1 MSDTGGGAGGHDFVR
16 PFIMTG
22 GRTVSRKL
30 DMRLETLVRR
40 IDSMPIE
47 ATMPSEKVKLVQQCG
62 GPTSVA
68 ELAAELNLVVGV
80 VKILVEDLVD
90 SGHVEVFA
98 DRADGEVLDDDLD
111 MLTRISAKIRSL

>member
-1 MSDTGGGAGGHDFVR
+1 
-16 PFIMTG
+16 MTG

-30 DMRLETLVRR
+30 DMRLETLIQR
-40 IDSMPIE
+40 IDSMPIDG
-47 ATMPSEKVKLVQQCG
+47 AMPSEKVKVVQCCG

-68 ELAAELNLVVGV
+68 EVAAELNLVVGV
-80 VKILVEDLVD
+80 VKILVEDLVE

-98 DRADGEVLDDDLD
+98 DRDGGEALDDDLD